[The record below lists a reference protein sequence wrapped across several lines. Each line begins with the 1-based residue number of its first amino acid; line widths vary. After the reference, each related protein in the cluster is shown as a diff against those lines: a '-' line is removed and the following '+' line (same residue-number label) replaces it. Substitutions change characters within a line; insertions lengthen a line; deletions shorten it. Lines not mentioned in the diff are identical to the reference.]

1 MAKQSDPPHVTGATP
16 GAATATTRWMKRL
29 RRAGRAALPWLLAG
43 GGLAAQAA
51 TTVLIAAE
59 DDWAP
64 YSHAVQGSSEP
75 QGLAADIVR
84 EAFASQG
91 VTAQF
96 VVVPFAR
103 CMLMAQNGQAVGCFN
118 ATIISD
124 NRNTYHWHPTPM
136 FQEELAI
143 FGTLDKLRRDLKLAD
158 LAGHSVGYTLGYTYP
173 SEFQDDPNIRRVSA
187 KSDRVLIEMLGAG
200 RVDYILLNTAPGYL
214 RINAVPALKDRIG
227 KVGVISQDGFWIAFT
242 RAKPEG
248 EVMAATFERGLAA
261 LKANGRY
268 DALTAAFRKRV
279 GF

>member
-1 MAKQSDPPHVTGATP
+1 MGKPTEPAVAT
-16 GAATATTRWMKRL
+16 GAATGTATGVTRWTKRL
-29 RRAGRAALPWLLAG
+29 RQAGRAVLPWLLAG
-43 GGLAAQAA
+43 AGLSAQAA

-64 YSHAVQGSSEP
+64 YSHAVQGRSEP

-91 VTAQF
+91 VTARF

-103 CMLMAQNGQAVGCFN
+103 CMLMAQNGQVTGCFN
-118 ATIISD
+118 ATIIND
-124 NRNTYHWHPTPM
+124 NRDTYHWHPTPM

-143 FGTLDKLRRDLKLAD
+143 FGALDKPRRDLKLAD

-173 SEFQDDPNIRRVSA
+173 SEFQGHPDIRRVSA

-214 RINAVPALKDRIG
+214 RINAVPALKGRIG
-227 KVGVISQDGFWIAFT
+227 KVGVISQDGFWVAFT

-248 EVMAATFERGLAA
+248 EVMAATFERGLAT